1 MTVHAINKLNTTY
14 ADTTF
19 YSGTINQVI
28 YSQFYLVLIFY
39 IFSHIYLASTA
50 EYAKYFF
57 ILYFL
62 LTSILFVV
70 FSFYSSSSTMWK
82 IMGGFSLVMILI
94 DLALQAIKSHAKSIF
109 GFISSIIVAVLW
121 IFIIFPY
128 VVMIPFISIFVDQNR
143 FGNFVYGCILATVV
157 LLIFLVGILT
167 LVFNK
172 LIDKYEE

>member
-14 ADTTF
+14 SNTTF
-19 YSGTINQVI
+19 YSGVIHQVI

-39 IFSHIYLASTA
+39 IFGHTYMASTG
-50 EYAKYFF
+50 EFTKYFF
-57 ILYFL
+57 IPYFFS
-62 LTSILFVV
+62 TSILFFVV
-70 FSFYSSSSTMWK
+70 SFYSSSSTMWK
-82 IMGGFSLVMILI
+82 IMGGFSLVMVLI
-94 DLALQAIKSHAKSIF
+94 DLALQAIKSYGKNIF
-109 GFISSIIVAVLW
+109 GFISSIIVAALW

-128 VVMIPFISIFVDQNR
+128 VVMIPFISIFVDQTR